1 MFNLSKYAICMVFMI
16 QYLVCHGLT
25 QSPTDCLIK
34 NQKYQFEYLYS
45 ANDEDDSLLS
55 KNYQIYEE
63 NKDEKVIDKRKFET
77 NDNDDVENKN
87 TNNVVKESRQA
98 YVYPLGLIYDYD
110 LIKWSIIPSAL
121 TNQSFHIKSK
131 NNNQYLCAS
140 PTHTNMFFKTRR
152 KVFTHTI
159 DDLDELNKRL
169 DCMWKFEK
177 FSNQMKSFIIWNV
190 KYKEPLYAASSLFY
204 EMELGRNVYTWH
216 KKPDSDQFHWNLH
229 CMK

>member
-1 MFNLSKYAICMVFMI
+1 MLSRIGKFSITGKKKEI
-16 QYLVCHGLT
+16 
-25 QSPTDCLIK
+25 
-34 NQKYQFEYLYS
+34 
-45 ANDEDDSLLS
+45 AN
-55 KNYQIYEE
+55 
-63 NKDEKVIDKRKFET
+63 
-77 NDNDDVENKN
+77 VENKN

-229 CMK
+229 CMSKIFAKSNEKNRQLILLFCRSMKLSNAQL